1 MRDVPVWSENLSMG
15 FGVRC
20 VDKPISWLVVDVI
33 GLWGVKVSVHLLY
46 GVLLSLRFQGECLN
60 SVYSV
65 YAGLGRSRF
74 GCTLWWSI

>member
-46 GVLLSLRFQGECLN
+46 GALLSFRFQGECLN

-65 YAGLGRSRF
+65 YAG
-74 GCTLWWSI
+74 